1 MTNPMLD
8 RAILKILARVDCGLR
23 EKTLQAETEIAYDR
37 RTLTSDEFTDALVA
51 LEDRALVRN
60 RKNLIGETVWGIT
73 EAGKAAL
80 KGV

>member
-1 MTNPMLD
+1 MDNPMLERTILRILD
-8 RAILKILARVDCGLR
+8 RVNCGLR

-37 RTLTSDEFTDALVA
+37 RSLTSDEFLDALIA
-51 LEDRALVRN
+51 LEDKALVRN

-80 KGV
+80 QGK

>member
-1 MTNPMLD
+1 MNNPMLE
-8 RAILKILARVDCGLR
+8 RTILKILDRVNCGLR

-37 RTLTSDEFTDALVA
+37 RSLTSDEFIDALIS
-51 LEDRALVRN
+51 LEDKALMRN

-80 KGV
+80 KGI

>member
-1 MTNPMLD
+1 MENPMLE
-8 RAILKILARVDCGLR
+8 RTILKILDRVNCGLR

-37 RTLTSDEFTDALVA
+37 RTLTSDEFIDALIS
-51 LEDRALVRN
+51 LEDKALVRN

-80 KGV
+80 KGI